1 MSGGRGGG
9 VVGDD
14 RDGNLGQDVDVGVVL
29 VEEDDIV
36 GVEVDVEHVGVEILL
51 VEVFLVEFDLGC
63 LFFEVFFGHDLLS
76 GGRGART
83 LHRGFGVSRT
93 KPRSRRGYSPE
104 TYVADG
110 AMDGARAAA
119 RREMGAQETVG
130 ATVWPDLAVQ
140 AGYSSVLYLVS

>member
-1 MSGGRGGG
+1 MSRGRGGG

-14 RDGNLGQDVDVGVVL
+14 RHGNLGQDVDVGILL
-29 VEEDDIV
+29 VEEDDVV

-63 LFFEVFFGHDLLS
+63 LFFEVFFGHDLLC
-76 GGRGART
+76 GGSRGADST
-83 LHRGFGVSRT
+83 PGF
-93 KPRSRRGYSPE
+93 RRVAHQTSVAAGLFPGN
-104 TYVADG
+104 YVADG
-110 AMDGARAAA
+110 AMDGLSGA
-119 RREMGAQETVG
+119 RREMGVQETVG